1 MNEPIKR
8 IEKTLN
14 VEIYPLKERER
25 ERERERECFEAPRR
39 DGSQSLMVVGT
50 KHLCLVRNINPL
62 LKAENISPKPGIC
75 F

>member
-25 ERERERECFEAPRR
+25 ERERENA
-39 DGSQSLMVVGT
+39 L
-50 KHLCLVRNINPL
+50 KHPGGMEVRV
-62 LKAENISPKPGIC
+62 
-75 F
+75 